1 MPMELSAD
9 WLRERCL
16 SLYPMQQVQE
26 LPQAGEFIA
35 AAVLIPV
42 VDRPAGL
49 SVLLTLRTAHLRDHA
64 GQISFP
70 GGRCEPTDNS
80 AVDTALRES
89 REEVGILSEQVS
101 VLAILPEYWTSTG
114 FRVTPVVGLVT
125 PPLNLQ
131 LDDFEVAEVFEPP
144 LAFFLDAT
152 NYRHEARAYQGQLR
166 NYWAVPWRNYF
177 IWGATAG
184 MFVSL
189 RQSLLGPGH
198 ADT

>member
-1 MPMELSAD
+1 MELTAD

-16 SLYPMQQVQE
+16 SLYPIQQVEE
-26 LPQAGEFIA
+26 LPQATDAAA

-70 GGRCEPTDNS
+70 GGRCEPTDRN

-89 REEVGILSEQVS
+89 REEVGILPEQVS
-101 VLAILPEYWTSTG
+101 VLAVLPEYWTSTG
-114 FRVTPVVGLVT
+114 FRVTPVLGLVM

-144 LAFFLDAT
+144 LAFFLDAA
-152 NYRHEARAYQGQLR
+152 NYRREAREYQGQQR
-166 NYWAVPWRNYF
+166 HYWAVPWRNYY

-189 RQSLLGPGH
+189 RQCLLGPNRS
-198 ADT
+198 

>member
-1 MPMELSAD
+1 MELTAD

-16 SLYPMQQVQE
+16 SLHPVPPVQE
-26 LPQAGEFIA
+26 SSKEGVAMA

-42 VDRPAGL
+42 VDRPSGL
-49 SVLLTLRTAHLRDHA
+49 TVLLTQRTAHLRDHA

-70 GGRCEPTDNS
+70 GGRCEPTDCN

-89 REEVGILSEQVS
+89 REEVGILPEQVS
-101 VLAILPEYWTSTG
+101 VLAVLPEYWTSTG
-114 FRVTPVVGLVT
+114 FRVTPVLGLVT

-152 NYRHEARAYQGQLR
+152 NYRREAREYQGQLR
-166 NYWAVPWRNYF
+166 HYWAVPWRNYF

-184 MFVSL
+184 MFVNL
-189 RQSLLGPGH
+189 RQSLLGPDH
-198 ADT
+198 AGT

>member
-1 MPMELSAD
+1 MEWTAD

-16 SLYPMQQVQE
+16 NLYPMQQVEE
-26 LPQAGEFIA
+26 LPQAGEATA

-70 GGRCEPTDNS
+70 GGRCEPTDSS

-101 VLAILPEYWTSTG
+101 VLAVLPEYWTSTG
-114 FRVTPVVGLVT
+114 FRVTPVLGLVA

-152 NYRHEARAYQGQLR
+152 NYRREAREYQGQLR
-166 NYWAVPWRNYF
+166 HYWAVPWRNYF

-189 RQSLLGPGH
+189 RQSLLGPSH
-198 ADT
+198 AGT

>member
-1 MPMELSAD
+1 MEWTAD

-16 SLYPMQQVQE
+16 NLYPMQQVEE
-26 LPQAGEFIA
+26 LPQAEEATA

-70 GGRCEPTDNS
+70 GGRCEPTDRN

-89 REEVGILSEQVS
+89 REEVGILPEQVS
-101 VLAILPEYWTSTG
+101 VLAVLPEYWTSTG
-114 FRVTPVVGLVT
+114 FRVTPVLGLVT

-144 LAFFLDAT
+144 LAFFLDAA
-152 NYRHEARAYQGQLR
+152 NYRREGREYQGLLR
-166 NYWAVPWRNYF
+166 HYWAVPWRNYF

-189 RQSLLGPGH
+189 RQSLLGPDH
-198 ADT
+198 AGT

>member
-1 MPMELSAD
+1 MELTVD

-16 SLYPMQQVQE
+16 SLYSIQQVQE
-26 LPQAGEFIA
+26 LPHVGAATA

-42 VDRPAGL
+42 VDRPVGL
-49 SVLLTLRTAHLRDHA
+49 TVLLTQRTAHLRDHA

-70 GGRCEPTDNS
+70 GGRCEPGDSNS
-80 AVDTALRES
+80 VDTALRET
-89 REEVGILSEQVS
+89 REEVGIQPEQVS
-101 VLAILPEYWTSTG
+101 VLAVLPEYWTSTG
-114 FRVTPVVGLVT
+114 FRVTPVLGLVT

-144 LAFFLDAT
+144 LAFFLDAA
-152 NYRHEARAYQGQLR
+152 NYRREAREYQGQLR
-166 NYWAVPWRNYF
+166 HYWAVPWRNYF

-189 RQSLLGPGH
+189 RQSLLGP
-198 ADT
+198 DPS

>member
-1 MPMELSAD
+1 MEWTAD

-16 SLYPMQQVQE
+16 NLHPIQQVQE
-26 LPQAGEFIA
+26 LPQAEEATA

-42 VDRPAGL
+42 VNRPAGL
-49 SVLLTLRTAHLRDHA
+49 TVLLTQRTAHLRDHA

-70 GGRCEPTDNS
+70 GGRCEPTDLDV
-80 AVDTALRES
+80 VDTALRES
-89 REEVGILSEQVS
+89 REEVGILPGQVS
-101 VLAILPEYWTSTG
+101 VLAVLPEYWTSTG
-114 FRVTPVVGLVT
+114 FRVTPVLGLVT

-152 NYRHEARAYQGQLR
+152 NYRREAREYRGQQR
-166 NYWAVPWRNYF
+166 HYWAVPWRNYF

-189 RQSLLGPGH
+189 RQSLLGP
-198 ADT
+198 DPS

>member
-1 MPMELSAD
+1 MEWTAD

-16 SLYPMQQVQE
+16 NLYPMQQVEE
-26 LPQAGEFIA
+26 LPQAEEATA

-70 GGRCEPTDNS
+70 GGRCEPTDCN

-89 REEVGILSEQVS
+89 REEVGILPEQVS
-101 VLAILPEYWTSTG
+101 VLAVLPEYWTSTG
-114 FRVTPVVGLVT
+114 FRVTPVLGLVT

-144 LAFFLDAT
+144 LAFFLDAA
-152 NYRHEARAYQGQLR
+152 NYRREGREYQGLLR
-166 NYWAVPWRNYF
+166 HYWAVPWRNYF

-189 RQSLLGPGH
+189 RQSLLGPDH
-198 ADT
+198 AGT